1 LTLCESK
8 LVAIDDR
15 YELIKEMA
23 VKNMKTGFT
32 LVELLTVLAIIS
44 LLVGLIIPSLTMVR
58 KLTKETR
65 QKAQFN
71 TIEMALLVFK
81 NDHGDYP
88 RSNQRDPVTGDI
100 YCGTQKLTEA
110 LLGWDLMGFHPD
122 SRFQSDG
129 RDGAGNV
136 IYPRPLDPADPAHLE
151 NLDQREDLYL
161 DLSKANAF
169 RLGVSSAG
177 VDDGLFQDPAPLA
190 PHTYVICDSF
200 AVKSLTVGTKTF
212 KAGTP
217 ILYYR
222 ADTSSKIFHTGL
234 VEERIYDCTDNSALL
249 RLGVLPDAGP
259 AKIHPLTE
267 PGGSGLYFYD
277 VGYKIVDMRA
287 SMAMGYATTGV
298 TWPHRPDSYILISAG
313 YDGLY
318 GTADDICNFDN

>member
-1 LTLCESK
+1 
-8 LVAIDDR
+8 
-15 YELIKEMA
+15 M
-23 VKNMKTGFT
+23 KNKRTGFT

-44 LLVGLIIPSLTMVR
+44 LLVGLILPSLAMVR

-65 QKAQFN
+65 QKAQFT
-71 TIEMALLVFK
+71 TIEMALLAYK

-129 RDGAGNV
+129 RDGAGNI
-136 IYPRPLDPADPAHLE
+136 IYPHPLDPTDPLHLA
-151 NLDQREDLYL
+151 NLDEREDHYL

-177 VDDGLFQDPAPLA
+177 LDDGLFQDPAPLA
-190 PHTYVICDSF
+190 PNTYVICDSF

-222 ADTSSKIFHTGL
+222 ADTSSKIFHTGP
-234 VEERIYDCTDNSALL
+234 VEDRIYECSDNLALL
-249 RLGVLPDAGP
+249 SLGVLPNPGLARM
-259 AKIHPLTE
+259 HPLFE

-277 VGYKIVDMRA
+277 EEYKIVDIQA

-298 TWPHRPDSYILISAG
+298 TWPHRSDSYILISAG

-318 GTADDICNFDN
+318 GTNDDICNFDN